1 MNKRIISACLGLLAL
16 ACMPAL
22 AQVNQVPG
30 FGNRDSS
37 GAFFANQEGQKAT
50 YSAAITGLVAASSA
64 TDIVYIT
71 GSATKTI
78 RITRINIGGRATS
91 AASADVQIIRRSTAN
106 SGGTCAAM
114 TLVQHDMNTAAPTAT
129 VSSCTAN
136 PTLGSTTNGGT
147 LRDKQL
153 FLGNL
158 STSAPGADAQFLFA
172 DRASSTIVLRG
183 AAQTIGINLNGVT
196 YSGNL
201 MDVDIEWTEE

>member
-50 YSAAITGLVAASSA
+50 YSAAITG
-64 TDIVYIT
+64 IVYIT

-91 AASADVQIIRRSTAN
+91 AASADVQIIRRSTAD

-114 TLVQHDMNTAAPTAT
+114 TLVQHDMNSAAPTAT